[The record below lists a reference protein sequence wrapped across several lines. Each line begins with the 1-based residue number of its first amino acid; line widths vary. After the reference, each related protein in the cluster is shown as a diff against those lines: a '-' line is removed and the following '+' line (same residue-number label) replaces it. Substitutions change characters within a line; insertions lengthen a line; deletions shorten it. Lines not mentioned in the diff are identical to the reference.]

1 MRRIGG
7 QQSGRRGGWRSG
19 RRGTWWGA
27 RIAAGIFSASTVAL
41 PFFAAAQDAAAPG
54 GAPAAPQPASADAP
68 APEPRGLITRTER
81 ACPGYTLFAPF
92 SETTTYLI
100 DLDGR
105 VVHTWQSRYTPGLLA
120 YLLPDGRLLRG
131 ISVDAKVPFKD
142 NGGDSGGV
150 QLFSWDGE
158 LLWEYHIATEF
169 GLQHHDLEPLP
180 NGNLL
185 VIVREVKSREQVRD
199 AGRLPDAI
207 GDDGMWPCAVL
218 EIEPLPPTG
227 ARVVWEWHAWDH
239 LIQDID
245 PDRPNHGVVAENP
258 QRININGD
266 LPRGEEPADAELSPE
281 ERAQMQAVGYLA
293 AADTVDDAEKKRR
306 TNADWLHLNAVDY
319 HPKLDQIALSS
330 PRLNEVWIIDHGTT
344 TAEARGSTGGKR
356 GKGGDLL
363 WRWGNPQVAQLG
375 RKKER
380 QLFFQHD
387 VQWIPAGFPGAGHLT
402 IFNNGRQR
410 EGGDRSAVLEVAP
423 PLLPD
428 GTYAREPGQ
437 PFGPAAPCWSYDP
450 PQSAGFYASFISG
463 AHRLQNGN
471 TLVCDGPTGRLFEV
485 TPDGAVAWDYKVPYG
500 RTDSE
505 DGPRMSHSL
514 FRATRIAPDHPA
526 IVARLPKG
534 QATLAALDPQPQT
547 LAQIEA
553 EKAAKAP
560 PTPVGW
566 QPLFKLDDGLS
577 GWVPVN
583 VARGTFSVVPDP
595 EDAQQPLVKCTG
607 KPTGILR
614 SARMWENFVCEF
626 EWRHLEEPGNAG
638 FFVWADPL
646 PAQGG
651 PFTRGI
657 EVQVCN
663 LGNGDWFTSHG
674 DLFPIW
680 GATMT
685 PDPRF
690 RISGDRSMPKE
701 DAFHARK
708 TGEWNHYRISC
719 VDGAIALE
727 VNGQLVTAGSGC
739 SPSKGYLCIES
750 EGGPVEFRR
759 MRIWELPAG
768 THAADAA
775 RTARTAGGHRPLYDG
790 VSLDGWEK
798 AAGEWSVEDWRLV
811 AKAGAPAR
819 LAERGVKGAREYRL
833 DWKRAAVPTGGLLPF
848 TLGDAAY
855 ALVGGSATGAAG
867 AATAAER
874 PGAWN
879 RLIVRRDGAQL
890 LFELNGVACSATL
903 VGGTAPA
910 HAAGLPPLTLCSDG
924 TATEFCSVIAE
935 GE

>member
-1 MRRIGG
+1 V
-7 QQSGRRGGWRSG
+7 
-19 RRGTWWGA
+19 T
-27 RIAAGIFSASTVAL
+27 IAAGLFVASAGATL
-41 PFFAAAQDAAAPG
+41 CFAAVQDPAPQVGAPPAPAPADAAA
-54 GAPAAPQPASADAP
+54 AAAAAAAPETA
-68 APEPRGLITRTER
+68 APERRGLITRTE
-81 ACPGYTLFAPF
+81 AASPGYTLFAPF
-92 SETTTYLI
+92 SDTTTYLV

-105 VVHTWQSRYTPGLLA
+105 VVHTWASRYTPGLLA

-131 ISVDAKVPFKD
+131 ISVDAKLPFRD

-158 LLWEYHIATEF
+158 LLWEFHIATEF

-227 ARVVWEWHAWDH
+227 ARVVWEWHAFDH

-245 PDRPNHGVVAENP
+245 PEKPDFGVVADHPE
-258 QRININGD
+258 RININGD
-266 LPRGEEPADAELSPE
+266 LPRAEEPPDAELSPE
-281 ERAQMQAVGYLA
+281 ERAKMQAVGYLA
-293 AADTVDDAEKKRR
+293 ADDATDDAEKKRR
-306 TNADWLHLNAVDY
+306 KNPDWLHINAVDY
-319 HPKLDQIALSS
+319 HAVLDQIALST

-344 TAEARGSTGGKR
+344 TAEASGSTGGRR

-363 WRWGNPQVAQLG
+363 YRWGNPQVWQRG
-375 RKKER
+375 RKADR

-387 VQWIPAGFPGAGHLT
+387 VQWIPDGFPGAGHLT

-410 EGGDRSAVLEVAP
+410 EGGDRSAVFEVAP
-423 PLLPD
+423 PLLAD
-428 GTYAREPGQ
+428 GTYARDPDQ

-450 PQSAGFYASFISG
+450 PKDAGFFASFISG
-463 AHRLQNGN
+463 THRLRNGN
-471 TLVCDGPTGRLFEV
+471 TLICDGPAGRLFEV
-485 TPDGAVAWDYKVPYG
+485 TPDGAVAWDYKVPFG
-500 RTDSE
+500 SADTD

-514 FRATRIAPDHPA
+514 FRGTRIAPDHPA
-526 IVARLPKG
+526 ILAHLPEG
-534 QATLAALDPQPQT
+534 VPALAALDPQPRT
-547 LAQIEA
+547 LAEIEA
-553 EKAAKAP
+553 GKAAKAP

-566 QPLFKLDDGLS
+566 QPLLRLDDGLS
-577 GWVPVN
+577 GWVAVN
-583 VARGTFSVVPDP
+583 VARDTFAVSPDQD
-595 EDAQQPLVKCTG
+595 DAKQPLLKCTG
-607 KPTGILR
+607 RPTGLLR
-614 SARMWENFVCEF
+614 SERMYENFVCEF

-680 GATMT
+680 GAVMT

-690 RISGDRSMPKE
+690 RISGSRSMPKE

-719 VDGAIALE
+719 VDGAITLE
-727 VNGQLVTAGSGC
+727 VNGQLVTAGAGC
-739 SPSKGYLCIES
+739 SPSKGFLCLES
-750 EGGPVEFRR
+750 EGGPVEFRK

-775 RTARTAGGHRPLYDG
+775 RTATIAGGHRPLYDG
-790 VSLDGWEK
+790 LSLEGWNV
-798 AAGEWSVEDWRLV
+798 ASGEWGVEDWRLV
-811 AKAGAPAR
+811 AKAGAAGRATAR
-819 LAERGVKGAREYRL
+819 LVKGAREYRF
-833 DWKRAAVPTGGLLPF
+833 DWKRVAAPTGGSLPF
-848 TLGDAAY
+848 ALGEAVFVLPADAA
-855 ALVGGSATGAAG
+855 ARERAG
-867 AATAAER
+867 E
-874 PGAWN
+874 WN
-879 RLIVRRDGAQL
+879 RMIVRREDSRIA
-890 LFELNGVACSATL
+890 FELNGVAVAPTPTAGATP
-903 VGGTAPA
+903 APDA
-910 HAAGLPPLTLCSDG
+910 DLPPLSLCTDG
-924 TATEFCSVIAE
+924 TVTEFCSVIAE
-935 GE
+935 GS